1 MTDKE
6 KLDNATEPLLAALN
20 GLFEQVGERNQELR
34 ELNQSLEAKVADRTR
49 SLAQANER
57 LEQLAMT
64 DALTGLPNRRLM
76 GDRLHHAM
84 VGGKRSRRHGALMF
98 MDLDNFKSLNDNH
111 GHEAGDLLLKEVA
124 QRLTGSVRESDS
136 VARLGGDEF
145 VVLLQELDS
154 DLSRSQ
160 AQAALVAEK
169 RSAIARASP
178 TGWCVS
184 KMVRLIP
191 WSSITAAHVSA

>member
-184 KMVRLIP
+184 KMV
-191 WSSITAAHVSA
+191 